1 MAIDEFATCFANKV
15 GADVDQVKNIGA
27 DGWKRLV
34 DWWNGLSGPTKAVI
48 GAIAAYGG
56 TKLAALL
63 GLAVGDMV
71 AGGIVLFL
79 GGASWEILI
88 SSAVDCSSQL

>member
-1 MAIDEFATCFANKV
+1 MAIEDFANCFATKT
-15 GADVDQVKNIGA
+15 GADVDEVIKLG
-27 DGWKRLV
+27 DEGWGKLV
-34 DWWNGLSGPTKAVI
+34 TWWNGLSGPTKAVI

-71 AGGIVLFL
+71 AGGVILFL
-79 GGASWEILI
+79 GGMSWTFLI
-88 SSAVDCSSQL
+88 DSAVECSSQL